1 MGPAYDNLSGRVLST
16 GDRKI
21 CSQHRDATN
30 SGIDPMNN
38 RRGISD
44 LMTKDDAIPTQD
56 NDTDFAQDDTLG
68 GRISLA
74 RDATQLT
81 MAQAARRLGVQTA
94 TWKAWECD
102 RDVPRSNRLAMM
114 AGVLGVGPLWLL
126 AGVGSGPV
134 RRAAHDVV
142 DLLRELRLVSEGAIS
157 SHHRVQEL
165 LHELEHRNETSSDEI
180 QQLTDTDVGLKAADR
195 V

>member
-1 MGPAYDNLSGRVLST
+1 
-16 GDRKI
+16 
-21 CSQHRDATN
+21 
-30 SGIDPMNN
+30 MNN
-38 RRGISD
+38 RRVISD
-44 LMTKDDAIPTQD
+44 LMTKDDAMPTQD
-56 NDTDFAQDDTLG
+56 NDTDFSQDNTLG

-74 RDATQLT
+74 RDARQLT

-94 TWKAWECD
+94 TWNAWECD
-102 RDVPRSNRLAMM
+102 RDVPRSSRLTMM

-134 RRAAHDVV
+134 KRESHDVV
-142 DLLRELRLVSEGAIS
+142 DLLRQLRLVSDGAIS

-180 QQLTDTDVGLKAADR
+180 QQLTDTDVGLKTADR